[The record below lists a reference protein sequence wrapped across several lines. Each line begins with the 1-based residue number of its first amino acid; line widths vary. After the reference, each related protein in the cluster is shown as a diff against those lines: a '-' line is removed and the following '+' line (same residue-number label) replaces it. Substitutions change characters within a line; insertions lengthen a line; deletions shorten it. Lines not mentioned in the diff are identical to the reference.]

1 MTRVIW
7 LKFGVWSITPL
18 IPVFDVSGEL
28 DVYLSLSMSSFSL
41 IVSLSI
47 NVFQPIFMFLSLSFS
62 YSELLFLALSTIGD
76 TSAESG
82 LSFLIR
88 SYRLVFVIGVLLSSE
103 LSGKSTKSLICSL
116 ILGYISLWSTLIE
129 DFWLRTI
136 LLESLTTLDSKEK
149 LFVRCFC
156 IKLAANSSLLI
167 CWLCYNLKLS
177 C

>member
-7 LKFGVWSITPL
+7 LKSGVWSIAPL
-18 IPVFDVSGEL
+18 RPVFDVSGEFE
-28 DVYLSLSMSSFSL
+28 VSLSLLSSFSL

-47 NVFQPIFMFLSLSFS
+47 NVFQPIFMFLSLSFL
-62 YSELLFLALSTIGD
+62 YSVVLLFLASSLIGD

-88 SYRLVFVIGVLLSSE
+88 SYRFVLFMGVLLSSE
-103 LSGKSTKSLICSL
+103 LSGKSTKSLIYNL

-129 DFWLRTI
+129 DFWLGTI
-136 LLESLTTLDSKEK
+136 LLESLMALDSNEK
-149 LFVRCFC
+149 LLVRCFC

-167 CWLCYNLKLS
+167 CWFCYYLKLP